1 MVSYRFVTHNTQQ
14 FRGLTTDELVMNIN
28 ELVTR
33 PANKSH
39 LDMK

>member
-28 ELVTR
+28 
-33 PANKSH
+33 
-39 LDMK
+39 